1 MPRRGRPTTEI
12 TLSPDERRTLERW
25 ARRHS
30 SSQALALRCRIV
42 LACAEGRT
50 NTEIAVDLGVNQVT
64 VSKWR
69 HRFGADRL
77 DGLMDAPRPGAA
89 RTISDEVVEAVVV
102 ETLET
107 APPDATHWSTRS
119 LAAKHGISRQTV
131 SEIWRAFGLKPW
143 RQDSFKVSPDPQL
156 VEKIRDLVAL
166 YMNPPVAAV
175 VFAVDEKPQIQA
187 LDRTAPT
194 LPMLP
199 TTPERATHDYERNG
213 TCDLFA
219 ALNMAT
225 GTVITD
231 IRSTHTSADFV
242 AFLNKVNRNV
252 PDGLDVHVILDN
264 LSAHKTPLVHR
275 WLLWHRRFH
284 FHFTPTYGSWM
295 NLVWGAGSLLSR
307 RKSSNVRP
315 TAASRRSRQTSRPGP
330 LPGTRTRSP
339 SSGTRPPRRSSN
351 DSPATAPPSIA
362 TSMPDVPIFMALQPD
377 GTLGDQ
383 TDRILVLIGPDTPA
397 SPPASAVSLR
407 VRHD

>member
-1 MPRRGRPTTEI
+1 MPPRGRPTTEI

-275 WLLWHRRFH
+275 WLLRHRRFH

-295 NLVWGAGSLLSR
+295 NLVERWFSALTTKKLQRSAHRSVKALAADIEAWAVAWNENPKPFVWHKTAEEILERLAGYC
-307 RKSSNVRP
+307 
-315 TAASRRSRQTSRPGP
+315 
-330 LPGTRTRSP
+330 
-339 SSGTRPPRRSSN
+339 
-351 DSPATAPPSIA
+351 
-362 TSMPDVPIFMALQPD
+362 
-377 GTLGDQ
+377 
-383 TDRILVLIGPDTPA
+383 
-397 SPPASAVSLR
+397 SAVNR
-407 VRHD
+407 DVNA